1 MAEDMT
7 EDTISVWLNHQTL
20 FQRKALM
27 AFTGETMQ
35 YIYIFEGCFFTQ

>member
-1 MAEDMT
+1 MVEDMT
-7 EDTISVWLNHQTL
+7 KGTVSVWSNHLTL

-35 YIYIFEGCFFTQ
+35 YIYMLEACFFTQ

>member
-7 EDTISVWLNHQTL
+7 KDTVSVWLNHQTL

-35 YIYIFEGCFFTQ
+35 YIYMLETCFFTR